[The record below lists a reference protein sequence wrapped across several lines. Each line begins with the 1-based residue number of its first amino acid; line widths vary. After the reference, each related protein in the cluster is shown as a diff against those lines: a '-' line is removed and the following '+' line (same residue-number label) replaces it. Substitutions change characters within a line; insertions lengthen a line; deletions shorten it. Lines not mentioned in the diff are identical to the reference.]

1 LNPARGPITSLRVDG
16 VLQMQIEV
24 SAEAKGK
31 ALNRRVAVTV
41 VVLSVFLGIMKIKDD
56 NLVQAMQQ
64 AKADAVDTWGEYQ
77 ATKMKLH
84 ITESSIDELTLLG
97 AMARPD
103 QRAAFGARLDALR
116 GRAAKYQ
123 SEVPVLAAR
132 AKGFE
137 KLYDDLNY
145 HDDQFDMCDALVSIA
160 VSTAAVAALTES
172 ASVLYVSW
180 AFGGFGVLMGLSGFF
195 GWAIHP
201 DAISKLLS

>member
-1 LNPARGPITSLRVDG
+1 MSLRVEG
-16 VLQMQIEV
+16 ESQMEIEV

-31 ALNRRVAVTV
+31 ALNRMVAITV

-77 ATKMKLH
+77 ATRTKLH
-84 ITESSIDELTLLG
+84 ITEASLDEATLL
-97 AMARPD
+97 RN
-103 QRAAFGARLDALR
+103 ALR
-116 GRAAKYQ
+116 PSDAADFDKRLAELKAQIAKYKAEGPLLAAK
-123 SEVPVLAAR
+123 
-132 AKGFE
+132 AKSFE

-172 ASVLYVSW
+172 AVVLYVSW
-180 AFGGFGVLMGLSGFF
+180 TFGALGVLMGLSGFF

-201 DAISKLLS
+201 DFISKLLS